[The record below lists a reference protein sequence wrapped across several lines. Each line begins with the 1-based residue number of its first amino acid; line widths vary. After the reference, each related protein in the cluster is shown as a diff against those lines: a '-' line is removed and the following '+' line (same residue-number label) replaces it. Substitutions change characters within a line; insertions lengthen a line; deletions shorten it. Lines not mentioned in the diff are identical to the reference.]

1 MKVSGNDPID
11 LRRVNKNDQSC
22 EVFQKDQLNCCFE
35 IQYDL
40 NMSTTTIDPIDR
52 LLDAAQNGKTLIK
65 NRDVLHFTFMPNQIL
80 HRDPEQEK
88 ITQSLLPILMES
100 RPSNLLVYGKPGTGK
115 TLVIKKVLSKIQKR
129 VEEGSF
135 PIKLAYTNAKQETT
149 LYGLLVSFGRQ
160 LGLGSQKTNDEK
172 MWLPSTGL
180 SIIEVFNRILY
191 VLDKN
196 ETNAV
201 FVIDEIDYLAELIQK
216 TGKDVLYQITRANER
231 LTTGSLTLIGVSND
245 LTFKERLDPRV
256 ISSLSEEEVIF
267 TNYNLPQ
274 IKEILDA
281 RIEVA
286 FEQNIVSDAAL
297 NLCSA
302 MAGRESGDARRAL
315 DLLRVAAEIAERTQ
329 MPTVSE
335 DHIRM
340 AAEKIEENKEVV
352 ALRSYPLHEKLLIL
366 AIMKSSEIST
376 GEVYSTYKNL
386 CKDIRQ
392 KELTQRRVTQM
403 LSEIEMSGIIVGRI
417 VHQGTHGNTK
427 KFRITVSPDMVKTTF
442 KDEMLLQDIL

>member
-1 MKVSGNDPID
+1 
-11 LRRVNKNDQSC
+11 
-22 EVFQKDQLNCCFE
+22 
-35 IQYDL
+35 
-40 NMSTTTIDPIDR
+40 MSATTIDPIDR

-180 SIIEVFNRILY
+180 SISEVFNRIIY

-245 LTFKERLDPRV
+245 LTFKEKLDPRV
-256 ISSLSEEEVIF
+256 ISTLSEEEVIF

-286 FEQNIVSDAAL
+286 FDQGIVSDAAL

-315 DLLRVAAEIAERTQ
+315 DLLRVAAEIAERSQ
-329 MPTVSE
+329 VPTVTE
-335 DHIRM
+335 EHIRM

-403 LSEIEMSGIIVGRI
+403 LSEIEMSGIITGRI

-427 KFRITVSPDMVKTTF
+427 KYRITVSPDMVKTTF
-442 KDEMLLQDIL
+442 KDEMILEDIL